1 MLPPVPEARGHP
13 QGSLLA
19 QAARKRAF
27 PKTEPVC
34 RVSLDIVVLW
44 AMWCHGEAPGLREG
58 PALLRA

>member
-1 MLPPVPEARGHP
+1 MPPPVPEPGGHP

-34 RVSLDIVVLW
+34 RVSSEIIVLW

-58 PALLRA
+58 AALLHA